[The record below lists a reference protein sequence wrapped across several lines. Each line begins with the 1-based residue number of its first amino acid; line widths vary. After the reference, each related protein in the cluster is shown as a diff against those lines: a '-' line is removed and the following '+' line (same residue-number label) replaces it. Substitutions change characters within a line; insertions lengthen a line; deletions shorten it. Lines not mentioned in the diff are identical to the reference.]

1 MDVTKTI
8 TRNRICRFVV
18 HTSAQTVAFDRNF
31 DVGNSSVRSS
41 IQTYDPWTWNFH
53 TFTPPHPPLPSLKD
67 QWLQYK
73 PITYINRRKTY
84 SALKKI
90 VVSFH
95 HPKEIAHLA
104 FGCPL
109 RVLYAAIFSFLFCLH
124 LLDSEVR
131 DEKSRSRV
139 FVRLVSLLAC
149 VFFGVFFLLLLFLL
163 FCFLRWLDCD
173 IAITFMWSQINFEG
187 TRTKLFTVRYL

>member
-1 MDVTKTI
+1 MI
-8 TRNRICRFVV
+8 ICRFVV
-18 HTSAQTVAFDRNF
+18 YTSAQTVAFERSF
-31 DVGNSSVRSS
+31 EVGNFLVRSS

-73 PITYINRRKTY
+73 LITYINRRKTY

-149 VFFGVFFLLLLFLL
+149 VFFGVFFCCCCCFFFVLF
-163 FCFLRWLDCD
+163 FAMAWLWHCD
-173 IAITFMWSQINFEG
+173 
-187 TRTKLFTVRYL
+187 YLYVISN

>member
-1 MDVTKTI
+1 MELS
-8 TRNRICRFVV
+8 
-18 HTSAQTVAFDRNF
+18 H
-31 DVGNSSVRSS
+31 
-41 IQTYDPWTWNFH
+41 FH
-53 TFTPPHPPLPSLKD
+53 PPHPPLPSLKD

-73 PITYINRRKTY
+73 LITYINRRKTY

-131 DEKSRSRV
+131 EEKSRSRV

-149 VFFGVFFLLLLFLL
+149 VFFGVFLFLLLLL
-163 FCFLRWLDCD
+163 FYFSFLRWLDCD

>member
-1 MDVTKTI
+1 MELS
-8 TRNRICRFVV
+8 
-18 HTSAQTVAFDRNF
+18 H
-31 DVGNSSVRSS
+31 
-41 IQTYDPWTWNFH
+41 FH
-53 TFTPPHPPLPSLKD
+53 PPHPPLPSLKD

-73 PITYINRRKTY
+73 LITYINRRKTY

-131 DEKSRSRV
+131 EEKSRSRV

-149 VFFGVFFLLLLFLL
+149 VFLVFLFLLLLLFYFSFLTVT
-163 FCFLRWLDCD
+163 LRLPLCDLKLILKGLVLNYLLCD
-173 IAITFMWSQINFEG
+173 ISND
-187 TRTKLFTVRYL
+187 VNRYGQYRGFSVD

>member
-18 HTSAQTVAFDRNF
+18 HTSAQTIAFDRNF

-41 IQTYDPWTWNFH
+41 IQTYDPWTCNFH
-53 TFTPPHPPLPSLKD
+53 TFTTPHPPLPSLKD

-73 PITYINRRKTY
+73 LITYINRRKTY

-109 RVLYAAIFSFLFCLH
+109 REGLNGVMVNTFPLFPPYIF
-124 LLDSEVR
+124 
-131 DEKSRSRV
+131 
-139 FVRLVSLLAC
+139 
-149 VFFGVFFLLLLFLL
+149 
-163 FCFLRWLDCD
+163 
-173 IAITFMWSQINFEG
+173 
-187 TRTKLFTVRYL
+187 FTVNFFYDKRLKFVNFYV